1 MNVHTFSETEQIR
14 NGPSCEVFEYPHRDP
29 EIDGAFIRIRGR
41 YPESGWVR
49 NTRSKELAY
58 ILEGSGMMRLENEE
72 HELKKGDM
80 ILIPPNEWFAWE
92 GEFEMLVV
100 CTPGFRPEQ
109 YEKK

>member
-1 MNVHTFSETEQIR
+1 MNVFSFSLAERMQ

-29 EIDGAFIRIRGR
+29 EMDGALIRVRGR
-41 YPESGWVR
+41 YPENGWVR

-58 ILEGSGMMRLENEE
+58 IVGGSGMIRTESEE
-72 HELKKGDM
+72 RELKKGD
-80 ILIPPNEWFAWE
+80 LIIIPADEWFAWE

-100 CTPGFRPEQ
+100 CAPAFRPEQ